1 MNDAMGAP
9 VPLLAQAPRGRPL
22 LGLAETRRPIVVV
35 LGPQHSG
42 TAVCAYALNL
52 LGVDITEIEPAAD
65 PHERNAS
72 PDREIWERQPIR
84 QFHDR
89 IFELFD
95 RDAAGPLYDFA
106 LPVAWWAD
114 PRLVPVRR
122 DIVGFLEDRVTA
134 GNFGFADAR
143 TVRLL
148 PLWQQIF
155 AELKLQAKFVL
166 CLRNPG
172 AAAGTARLREGLA
185 PEIAEYRWFLHM
197 ADFFRYAGKV
207 EHCAIE
213 YERWREEPSA
223 NFDRLQDFLGFDWLH
238 GAAEREMALAGIAGL
253 ADGAEPGG
261 SPEPHQPMVR
271 SFYRLA
277 RGGAQPGSAGPRE
290 QIVQQFVAFQQLQ
303 KPIEK
308 ALAAQ
313 AAAAGQAA
321 GERDSLAADCAALGA
336 ELATARA
343 LLAERDAALAQ
354 TRAQL
359 HVSSQG
365 LAERDEALQSLA
377 ARLRE
382 AEALAAETNVQREEL
397 ETACRAGDAR
407 AETLRGSLA
416 QTEAARDT
424 LQALVGAI
432 RQELAEARDAGNQ
445 QAASLREQLAAARQ
459 VGQAAMRALALTA
472 VPAPPAVRLG
482 WLTMIRRRLGF
493 IAR

>member
-114 PRLVPVRR
+114 PRLMPVRR
-122 DIVGFLEDRVTA
+122 DIVAFLEDRVTA
-134 GNFGFADAR
+134 GTFGFADAR

-261 SPEPHQPMVR
+261 SPEPRQPMVR

-313 AAAAGQAA
+313 ASGTAWRPIAPRSARNWPPRAPCSPNGTRRWRRPGLSCTSPAKA
-321 GERDSLAADCAALGA
+321 SPS
-336 ELATARA
+336 ATKRCN
-343 LLAERDAALAQ
+343 
-354 TRAQL
+354 
-359 HVSSQG
+359 
-365 LAERDEALQSLA
+365 
-377 ARLRE
+377 RLR
-382 AEALAAETNVQREEL
+382 
-397 ETACRAGDAR
+397 
-407 AETLRGSLA
+407 RGSA
-416 QTEAARDT
+416 RRKPWQRKQTSSGKSWRPPAAP
-424 LQALVGAI
+424 
-432 RQELAEARDAGNQ
+432 
-445 QAASLREQLAAARQ
+445 
-459 VGQAAMRALALTA
+459 AMR
-472 VPAPPAVRLG
+472 G
-482 WLTMIRRRLGF
+482 RRRCG
-493 IAR
+493 ARWLRPRRRATRCRRWLARSGRNSQRPATPATNKPRRCESSWRPHGKSGRRRCGPWR